1 MSVNIRERKKDEY
14 LNRSEKK
21 WSGVLIGKRKLP
33 KKEMCNLS
41 WDKLKRKTYHFKRDG
56 GSSIIAKPT
65 KY

>member
-41 WDKLKRKTYHFKRDG
+41 WDKLKRKTCHLK
-56 GSSIIAKPT
+56 
-65 KY
+65 